1 MRYFQKLFA
10 CLLTVSL
17 MAGAAQPVFGPAAIM
32 AAEEQTAENEETGT
46 DAENE
51 ETGMNTESS
60 GDVLHADSGE
70 AEEESV
76 SGDGEAGQE
85 PGLEEAVDKTDD
97 GEPADT
103 GLEEDAGDFR
113 STEEDPQESV
123 PEETD
128 PEADPAEEGQHS
140 AAYEARIRSLQ
151 EGNYIVLEGDEETY
165 EWEDID
171 NEFLYEEYAGRLFYG
186 SGASAAPMLKRKS
199 SASARLSGHNL
210 SCYTYLKR
218 EIRKIADGDRT
229 ESIIVV
235 PVEEIDESLTGPM
248 YAEDLGLP
256 YIVDENGELHSNLKT
271 MTNARFKVTLS
282 VIMNALRADCPYELY
297 WHLGSTSLAR
307 PNVILKADE
316 EGVPYVVY
324 DGGPAF
330 KLKVEETYRAD
341 KTNEYLVDA
350 VKTGAASAAVSN
362 AATYVEEAQAAS
374 ASDYEI
380 LLFYMRTIK
389 DLVEYDYDAIEQTDT
404 LTDRGAW
411 NLVYV
416 FDNNPDTNV
425 VCEGYAEAFQYLCN
439 LTDFESDKIECMGV
453 KGYLNKET
461 SANLHKWNIVTMED
475 GLKYL
480 VDVTACD
487 TRNNENYFLK
497 GASGSPAA
505 WYKVYTSDTSYTS
518 YKYYSETT
526 AVYTSE
532 DLTLSDTDYLDNK
545 MAVDLKSASVNFD
558 DSIGLNI
565 NMVIPDETLAL
576 EGAYVSCYIDRDVP
590 VTKTFQFSDLK
601 TVKKDGVSMRQFSL
615 ELVPKLYD
623 TDVIITVHK
632 ADGRK
637 IKLRAGETDYTN
649 GYTYSVK
656 KYCEKVLEVSD
667 DDEMKELARKL
678 MLYGACTQK
687 FLHYKEDA
695 VIDGS
700 QLGGVTLD
708 LLHNYNGSIRG
719 SVPGIKLTAMSFM
732 FVEKSAIRLKFRLD
746 QGKIEDY
753 QFTAGGKKL
762 EPVFDGNLYYVEIN
776 GIAAK
781 NLADPYILKV
791 TDRNGNSMEASYC
804 GISYAY
810 LLRKYDTSA
819 GAQNISAAMYK
830 YYKAA
835 HDYFN

>member
-1 MRYFQKLFA
+1 
-10 CLLTVSL
+10 
-17 MAGAAQPVFGPAAIM
+17 
-32 AAEEQTAENEETGT
+32 
-46 DAENE
+46 
-51 ETGMNTESS
+51 
-60 GDVLHADSGE
+60 
-70 AEEESV
+70 
-76 SGDGEAGQE
+76 
-85 PGLEEAVDKTDD
+85 
-97 GEPADT
+97 
-103 GLEEDAGDFR
+103 
-113 STEEDPQESV
+113 
-123 PEETD
+123 
-128 PEADPAEEGQHS
+128 
-140 AAYEARIRSLQ
+140 
-151 EGNYIVLEGDEETY
+151 
-165 EWEDID
+165 
-171 NEFLYEEYAGRLFYG
+171 
-186 SGASAAPMLKRKS
+186 
-199 SASARLSGHNL
+199 
-210 SCYTYLKR
+210 
-218 EIRKIADGDRT
+218 
-229 ESIIVV
+229 
-235 PVEEIDESLTGPM
+235 
-248 YAEDLGLP
+248 
-256 YIVDENGELHSNLKT
+256 
-271 MTNARFKVTLS
+271 
-282 VIMNALRADCPYELY
+282 
-297 WHLGSTSLAR
+297 
-307 PNVILKADE
+307 
-316 EGVPYVVY
+316 
-324 DGGPAF
+324 
-330 KLKVEETYRAD
+330 
-341 KTNEYLVDA
+341 
-350 VKTGAASAAVSN
+350 
-362 AATYVEEAQAAS
+362 
-374 ASDYEI
+374 
-380 LLFYMRTIK
+380 
-389 DLVEYDYDAIEQTDT
+389 
-404 LTDRGAW
+404 
-411 NLVYV
+411 
-416 FDNNPDTNV
+416 
-425 VCEGYAEAFQYLCN
+425 
-439 LTDFESDKIECMGV
+439 
-453 KGYLNKET
+453 
-461 SANLHKWNIVTMED
+461 MED

-781 NLADPYILKV
+781 NLADHYILKV